1 MNDLEAALA
10 EIPMLDIHTHLV
22 GGRLGARGLH
32 VQETVAGCRL
42 RLSGERGLS
51 LEARV
56 EVPAG
61 TAAGWRYADP
71 DGSAHDVVN
80 CSIAALQLEL
90 RLPDEA
96 ASRTLRS
103 AHGGAYEL
111 GMRERD
117 HGIPLAPFAD
127 G

>member
-1 MNDLEAALA
+1 MSLNARRYRL
-10 EIPMLDIHTHLV
+10 
-22 GGRLGARGLH
+22 GGLGARGLH
-32 VQETVAGCRL
+32 VQETAAGCSL
-42 RLSGERGLS
+42 RLGGEGGLS

-56 EVPAG
+56 EVPEA

-80 CSIAALQLEL
+80 CSIAAVQLEL
-90 RLPDEA
+90 RLPGER
-96 ASRTLRS
+96 ASRALRS

-117 HGIPLAPFAD
+117 HGVPIAPFSD